1 MTNRQEEKMIQN
13 LEKLGFEESGD
24 YRMSKDFHSNLTVE
38 IECWDNS
45 YKGRLYIVNPKENS
59 KEYYLAVI
67 DIQFDTYKSL
77 KEFCR
82 YIERTEKSKFIIET
96 K

>member
-1 MTNRQEEKMIQN
+1 MIQN

-24 YRMSKDFHSNLTVE
+24 YRMSKDFHSNLTIE

-45 YKGRLYIVNPKENS
+45 YKGRLYVVNPKKNS
-59 KEYYLAVI
+59 INYYSAII
-67 DIQFDTYKSL
+67 DVEFGAYKDL
-77 KEFCR
+77 KNFCA